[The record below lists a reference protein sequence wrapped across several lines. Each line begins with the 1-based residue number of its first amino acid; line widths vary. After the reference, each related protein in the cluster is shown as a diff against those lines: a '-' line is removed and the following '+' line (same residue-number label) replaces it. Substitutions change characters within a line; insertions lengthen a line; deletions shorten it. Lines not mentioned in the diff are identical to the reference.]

1 MDNETKKILKEIN
14 DSLTIG
20 ASALGIIA
28 VELFVMT
35 MILVILL

>member
-20 ASALGIIA
+20 AFALGIIA

-35 MILVILL
+35 IIFIILL